1 MALFSLSDLT
11 KPSTRA
17 EVQASIYQV
26 LAILGVNTTAWGSG
40 AVVRTMIVGVSA
52 ILAAFSGLQAQ
63 IAQSGFLDLAT
74 GDWLTLVARYVYG
87 VERIEATF
95 AAGVITL
102 ANSGGG
108 VYILD
113 PGDIIVAKPVGGPNG
128 GKAYRN
134 TTAFVLNGSTTLTDI
149 PISAVEA
156 GSPSTAAA
164 GEVTE
169 MVTALLNVT
178 CTNPAALVGLDTESD
193 AALRVRCSEKL
204 GALSP
209 MGPWD
214 AYAYAARNAKRS
226 TGEPCGITRTRTLKD
241 GFGNVTLVVASASG
255 EVTGT
260 IGDDTTDLGAVDE
273 AVQLLAAPL
282 AVTAHTESASA
293 VSTGV
298 TYELWAYNTS
308 GQSNAQ
314 IAASVE
320 AKLIAFTTA
329 QPVGGNTLL
338 PSDTTGYVW
347 ADAIKSAIAS
357 ALSPQIFHVVVTL
370 PAGDVALDNRE
381 VMVLGTVTP
390 TIHQVASPEGGPS

>member
-1 MALFSLSDLT
+1 
-11 KPSTRA
+11 
-17 EVQASIYQV
+17 
-26 LAILGVNTTAWGSG
+26 
-40 AVVRTMIVGVSA
+40 
-52 ILAAFSGLQAQ
+52 
-63 IAQSGFLDLAT
+63 
-74 GDWLTLVARYVYG
+74 VARYVYG
-87 VERIEATF
+87 VERISGTF
-95 AAGVITL
+95 ATGVITL
-102 ANSGGG
+102 TNSGGG
-108 VYILD
+108 IYIID
-113 PGDIIVAKPVGGPNG
+113 PGDLIVGKPAGSGPG
-128 GKAYRN
+128 DGKTYRN
-134 TTAFVLNGSTTLTDI
+134 TTSFVLNASTTLTDI
-149 PISAVEA
+149 PISAVES
-156 GSPSTAAA
+156 GSLSTAAA
-164 GEVTE
+164 GEISV
-169 MVTALLNVT
+169 MVTSLLNVT
-178 CTNPAALVGLDTESD
+178 CSNPTSLVGLDTETD

-241 GFGNVTLVVASASG
+241 GFGNVTLIVASASG

-273 AVQLLAAPL
+273 AVQQLAAPL
-282 AVTAHTESASA
+282 AVTAHTESADA
-293 VSTGV
+293 VIAAI

-314 IAASVE
+314 IADLVQ
-320 AKLIAFTTA
+320 AKLNAFTTA

-338 PSDTTGYVW
+338 PEDTTGYVW

-357 ALSPQIFHVVVTL
+357 ALAPQIFHVVVTV

-381 VMVLGTVTP
+381 VMVLGTLTP